1 MNAANRSDDSI
12 ISRRASG
19 RHRQV
24 SGYVSEDLAK
34 SVKIEIA
41 KREINQSVAL
51 EEALAQWVE
60 SQQQPATPG

>member
-34 SVKIEIA
+34 QVKIEIA

-51 EEALAQWVE
+51 EEALTQWVV
-60 SQQQPATPG
+60 SQHEAGT